1 LGGAKY
7 LSPLL
12 ESMQQ
17 DSFDLIVH
25 PISARFIDIF
35 LQCRYQL
42 FNIDINDTS
51 AFWESE
57 IKKYHSIVLTTS
69 SKYID
74 DANSKLI
81 EIARNAGIPT
91 LGFLDHWKGFDRF
104 YDHKQ
109 SLVYLPNWLGVI
121 DRTTINRLNAMNI
134 KPEKTILIGHPWL
147 DYLHNIYNSQ
157 LSKESSKKILL
168 VSQPD
173 IKENFNSIFCEHTA
187 HERTTKYLKKMSSK
201 GYNSFYRPH
210 PKESKSGFANLP
222 IDDSDFMN
230 VLNDYD
236 IFIGY
241 DSMMLLEAAS
251 LGKIVLYLDNI
262 MIKNNSDHSI
272 PISYGQPLEEFSFLS
287 ENELIITKEDL
298 FKNSI
303 LEGKKT
309 IKNFIEKAI

>member
-1 LGGAKY
+1 MGGAKY

-12 ESMQQ
+12 ESMHP

-25 PISARFIDIF
+25 PISARFIDDF
-35 LQCRYQL
+35 LQYHYQL
-42 FNIDINDTS
+42 FDIDNNDTNR
-51 AFWESE
+51 FWELE

-81 EIARNAGIPT
+81 EIAKSLDIPT

-104 YDHKQ
+104 YDHNQ

-121 DRTTINRLNAMNI
+121 DRTTVNRLNAMNI
-134 KPEKTILIGHPWL
+134 KPEKIIVIGHPWL
-147 DYLHNIYNSQ
+147 DYLHKTYNSQ
-157 LSKESSKKILL
+157 LSKETSKKILL

-173 IKENFNSIFCEHTA
+173 IKQNFNSIFCGKTTYEK
-187 HERTTKYLKKMSSK
+187 TTKYLKKMSSK

-210 PKESKSGFANLP
+210 PKESKSAFTNLP
-222 IDDSDFMN
+222 IDNSNFMN

-241 DSMMLLEAAS
+241 DSMMLLEAAT
-251 LGKIVLYLDNI
+251 LGKTVLYLDDI

-272 PISYGQPLEEFSFLS
+272 PVSYGQPLDEFSLLYGNEMTPK
-287 ENELIITKEDL
+287 ENL
-298 FKNSI
+298 FNNSI
-303 LEGKKT
+303 LEGKKI
-309 IKNFIEKAI
+309 IKNFIEKVI